1 MWGLRENPS
10 VGRKEIPSRMAGI
23 ARVGARRLGRRLLD
37 FIFPPLCA
45 ACRAPVSAAHN
56 LCGNCWSQIAFLS
69 DPLCAVCGFPF
80 EFDAGPGTL
89 CGGCRQRLPA
99 FDKARALMRY
109 DEASRDPIL
118 ALKRADR
125 LDLVP
130 AFARWIE
137 RPGREL
143 LADADLIVPV
153 PLHRRRLW
161 RRRFNQSAL
170 IAIELGRL
178 ADKPVDCLLLRRV
191 RATPSQGEM
200 PSASARR
207 RNMQGAFRVGRSG
220 AGGIAGKT
228 ILLIDDVFTT
238 GATVAACARA
248 LKRAGA
254 GRVFVLAL
262 ARVVRPMPNPI

>member
-1 MWGLRENPS
+1 
-10 VGRKEIPSRMAGI
+10 
-23 ARVGARRLGRRLLD
+23 
-37 FIFPPLCA
+37 
-45 ACRAPVSAAHN
+45 
-56 LCGNCWSQIAFLS
+56 
-69 DPLCAVCGFPF
+69 
-80 EFDAGPGTL
+80 
-89 CGGCRQRLPA
+89 
-99 FDKARALMRY
+99 MRY
-109 DEASRDPIL
+109 DDASRNPIL

-143 LADADLIVPV
+143 LDGADLIIPV
-153 PLHRRRLW
+153 PLHYARLW

-170 IAIELGRL
+170 IATALGRV
-178 ADKPVDCLLLRRV
+178 AGKPVDCLALRRV

-207 RNMQGAFRVGRSG
+207 RNMQGAFRADGPG
-220 AGGIAGKT
+220 AGWIAGKT
-228 ILLIDDVFTT
+228 ILLIDDVLTT
-238 GATVAACARA
+238 GATVEACARA

-262 ARVVRPMPNPI
+262 ARVVRPLPNAV

>member
-1 MWGLRENPS
+1 MPQVNPPDTSQQISSRVKTATSAARKLGL
-10 VGRKEIPSRMAGI
+10 
-23 ARVGARRLGRRLLD
+23 RLLD

-45 ACRAPVSAAHN
+45 ACRTPVSAAHN
-56 LCGNCWSQIAFLS
+56 LCGACWGRIAFLS
-69 DPLCAVCGFPF
+69 EPLCESCGFPF

-89 CGGCRQRLPA
+89 CAGCRQRLPA

-109 DEASRDPIL
+109 DDASRNPIL

-143 LADADLIVPV
+143 LDAADLIVPV
-153 PLHRRRLW
+153 PLHRERLW
-161 RRRFNQSAL
+161 NRRFNQSAL
-170 IAIELGRL
+170 IASALGRI
-178 ADKPVDCLLLRRV
+178 ADKPVDCLVLRRV
-191 RATPSQGEM
+191 RKTPSQGEM

-207 RNMQGAFRVGRSG
+207 RNMQGAFRADGVGANR
-220 AGGIAGKT
+220 IAGKT
-228 ILLIDDVFTT
+228 VLLIDDVFTT
-238 GATVAACARA
+238 GATVEACARA

-254 GRVFVLAL
+254 VRVLVLAL
-262 ARVVRPMPNPI
+262 ARVVRPMQNPV